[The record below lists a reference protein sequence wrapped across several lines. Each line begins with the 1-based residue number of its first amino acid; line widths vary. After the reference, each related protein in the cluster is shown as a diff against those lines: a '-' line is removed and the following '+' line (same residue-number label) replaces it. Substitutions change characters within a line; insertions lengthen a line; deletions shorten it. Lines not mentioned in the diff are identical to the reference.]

1 MTRARITYERWN
13 IDKRPSLYHV
23 GTSCSW
29 ELTPTTVVSVAHQG
43 ISSLNASKSHKI
55 KRGMRARNA
64 GHVLPLT
71 HSHTLSLSRF
81 SGREMPRM
89 SPDADENRPHSPH
102 SPHSSLSFPLPT
114 TVVSSIC
121 RVSASSRLPQHTSA
135 LSSLPSP
142 LFPLPRPFTSSAC
155 SLHSHLP
162 ISPSRH
168 RIYDLSHRGRCASL
182 HYGPT
187 HPYRVIKSRPEFTS
201 RCSPSNTPPARVTP
215 RSTRELRVQGPA
227 DTPHGDTTRGLVS
240 EDFQR
245 TIFLANDLRFMP
257 SVLQICYANQI
268 AGLHLGTR

>member
-55 KRGMRARNA
+55 KGGMRARNA
-64 GHVLPLT
+64 GHVLSLT

-89 SPDADENRPHSPH
+89 SPDADENRPH

-135 LSSLPSP
+135 LSSLLSP
-142 LFPLPRPFTSSAC
+142 LSPALL
-155 SLHSHLP
+155 LHPHALYIP

-187 HPYRVIKSRPEFTS
+187 HPYQVIKSRPEFTS
-201 RCSPSNTPPARVTP
+201 RCSPSNTPTARVTP

-240 EDFQR
+240 EDYQR
-245 TIFLANDLRFMP
+245 TIFPANDLRFMP
-257 SVLQICYANQI
+257 SVLQISYANQI